1 MIKLEA
7 SEITM
12 FIPLPLESQYELIV
26 KLVTMQRRIRV
37 INCKEKSI
45 THELFTFRE

>member
-26 KLVTMQRRIRV
+26 KFGYNAKTDQSNQL
-37 INCKEKSI
+37 
-45 THELFTFRE
+45 